1 MTRRTRR
8 IILIGAVLFFALI
21 TPMILLYAWGY
32 SFDWQNKN
40 IVLTGGLYLKS
51 IPKKANIYIN
61 NQIQKEITPT
71 FIKRLSPKE
80 YQIKVEK
87 EGYYSWQKNLK
98 VESKIVTE
106 AKNILLI
113 PINPKIEVVN
123 QELPTNFSLKDFIQ
137 EESNTVNEESV
148 LLDKDNQ
155 LYLLNSE
162 TKEFD
167 LVNQNVQGFQFSSD
181 NQKLLYYTPSEIW
194 IHHLKESE
202 QISDDK
208 ELITRLSQKIK
219 QAVWYKTNEHI
230 IFSTEDNIKILELDN
245 RGDQNII
252 NITES
257 KTQEIAYSIKDDKL
271 YFIQDNQLINISLE

>member
-8 IILIGAVLFFALI
+8 IILIGTVLFFVLA

-32 SFDWQNKN
+32 SFDWQDKN
-40 IVLTGGLYLKS
+40 VVLTGGLYLKS
-51 IPKKANIYIN
+51 VPKKANVYIN
-61 NQIQKEITPT
+61 NQIQKEITPAL
-71 FIKRLSPKE
+71 IKRLLPKE
-80 YQIKVEK
+80 YQIRVEK
-87 EGYYSWQKNLK
+87 EGYHSWQKNLK

-106 AKNILLI
+106 AKNIFLI
-113 PINPKIEVVN
+113 PINPNIEVVN
-123 QELPTNFSLKDFIQ
+123 QELPTNFSLDELIEK
-137 EESNTVNEESV
+137 SNVISEKNI

-155 LYLLNSE
+155 LYLLNSK

-202 QISDDK
+202 QIADDK

-252 NITES
+252 NITEA
-257 KTQEIAYSIKDDKL
+257 KAQEIAYSIRDNKL
-271 YFIQDNQLINISLE
+271 YFIQDNQLMGISLE